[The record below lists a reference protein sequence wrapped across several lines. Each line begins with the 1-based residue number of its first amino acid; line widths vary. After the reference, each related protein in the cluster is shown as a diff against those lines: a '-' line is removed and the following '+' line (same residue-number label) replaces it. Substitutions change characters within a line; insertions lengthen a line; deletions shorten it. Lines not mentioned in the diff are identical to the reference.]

1 MVETSFGIRNYTCSD
16 RTKRPSKS
24 KIDLEKVE
32 KRNTNQ
38 RRLYITLDN
47 IDEIFSD
54 NETYPVCY
62 ALIFNTIQGKV
73 TKYFKTRSYDRKKEV
88 SYDCMNR
95 LYSILKRKL
104 LKQKETVPNP
114 TLFFYLS
121 QFFRYID
128 LLVYGTV
135 YYDTQDYKIM
145 VQEPEDFKTEDVLNK
160 NDYYSN
166 DDEIYEKVQKSI
178 TEDESENSEFRLSD
192 YYISPEDI
200 EDDTSN
206 KVKYCIENNEKL
218 DNKEKNVLL
227 KLYKKAYSPLNNNC
241 TLTKRENEILN
252 ILQLR
257 IEYEPDLLGDLEGI
271 LNAETTSED

>member
-1 MVETSFGIRNYTCSD
+1 MAEAAFGIRSYTCSNK
-16 RTKRPSKS
+16 TKRPSKS

-38 RRLYITLDN
+38 KRLYITLDN
-47 IDEIFSD
+47 IDEIFSN

-104 LKQKETVPNP
+104 LQQKETIPNP

-135 YYDTQDYKIM
+135 YYDTHDYKIM
-145 VQEPEDFKTEDVLNK
+145 VQEPENFKTEDVLNK
-160 NDYYSN
+160 SEYYLN
-166 DDEIYEKVQKSI
+166 DDVYNIIENKSKNL
-178 TEDESENSEFRLSD
+178 DNSENLDNELNN
-192 YYISPEDI
+192 YLISSEDI
-200 EDDTSN
+200 QEDISN
-206 KVKYCIENNEKL
+206 NIKQCIEDNKKL
-218 DNKEKNVLL
+218 DNKEKNILL
-227 KLYKKAYSPLNNNC
+227 KLYKKAYSPFSFDC
-241 TLTKRENEILN
+241 SLTKRESEILN
-252 ILQLR
+252 TLQFRL
-257 IEYEPDLLGDLEGI
+257 EYEPDLLNNLEEI
-271 LNAETTSED
+271 LNVKATSKD